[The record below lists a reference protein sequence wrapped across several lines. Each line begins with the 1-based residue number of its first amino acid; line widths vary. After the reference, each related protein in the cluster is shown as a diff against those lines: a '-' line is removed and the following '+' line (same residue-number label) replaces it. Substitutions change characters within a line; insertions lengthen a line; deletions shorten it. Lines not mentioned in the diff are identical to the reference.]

1 MKINEAEQILGITKA
16 NIRFYEREGL
26 LTPSRNES
34 GYRDYSEADIA
45 RLKQIVILRKLGLPV
60 NQIQEILDGV
70 LPLQDALAQN
80 IDSLNQ
86 QIEALNGALALS
98 RQLRL
103 ENEETLDVERY
114 WNLIRSQEAQG
125 LQFQALVDDYLKFTE
140 VNYEWFLWPL
150 PGSALRRPWT
160 VAIYAV
166 ILSAFTALTSVMS
179 GAPFLPAFFRQIVNF
194 IQGLLMWTAIFIPI
208 YLLSKRHKKAANRI
222 MDVLLIATPILVIA
236 LFCILMY
243 KAFNIQ

>member
-26 LTPSRNES
+26 LNPSRNES
-34 GYRDYSEADIA
+34 GYRDYSDADIV

-60 NQIQEILDGV
+60 SQIQEILDGV
-70 LPLQDALAQN
+70 LPLQDALDQN
-80 IDSLNQ
+80 IDALNQ
-86 QIEALNGALALS
+86 QIEALGGALALS

-114 WNLIRSQEAQG
+114 WDLIRTQEAQG

-160 VAIYAV
+160 VAIYVV
-166 ILSAFTALTSVMS
+166 ILSCLAALTQLYT
-179 GAPFLPAFFRQIVNF
+179 GEAFLPAFFHQIINF
-194 IQGLLMWTAIFIPI
+194 VRGLLMWTAIFIPI
-208 YLLSKRHKKAANRI
+208 YLLSKRHKKAANGI
-222 MDVLLIATPILVIA
+222 MNALLIATPIVAVLIV
-236 LFCILMY
+236 CIILY
-243 KAFNIQ
+243 KAFNS